1 MNKKILLLSLL
12 SGLFI
17 ALSFPKADMG
27 FLVWI
32 ALVPLL
38 YAIKD
43 TDIPGAFRTGFVAG
57 LVYNTGLLY
66 WVVFVVVHYGH
77 LPFYAGVSVL
87 LLLTIYLSLYPALF
101 CAGVVYFRKRG
112 IRESITAPLLWV
124 SLDYMKDH
132 LLSGFPWEDLAYSQ
146 HGYLSM
152 IQVGDITGIYGITFL
167 IVLLNVIVYDCI
179 SGSFFSSGSEK
190 RKLLSEIV
198 IGFGLLVLVFGYG
211 IYRIDNLKNTVK
223 HSDSID
229 VSLIQGNIDQSVK
242 WSQKYQAETMKIYKD
257 MSADVSK
264 RGVSLIVWP
273 ETAVPFCFQNYD
285 ARSRDVINTARETNS
300 WLLFGSLGYVREE
313 EGISFRNSAYL
324 ISPEGAVS
332 GRYDKVHLVPF
343 GEYVPLR
350 NILFFVDKLVEGA
363 GDFTPGGE
371 ITPFPMGG
379 RKIGILI
386 CYEGIF
392 PEISREYCLKGAELL
407 VNITNDAWY
416 GDTSAP
422 YQHLTM
428 AAFRAV
434 ENRTY
439 IIRAANTGISAIVDP
454 TGKIVS
460 RTDLFER
467 TALSGPVRFSRQ
479 NTFYSRYGNVFA
491 WSCIAFLLIGFLISL
506 RRGKKR

>member
-1 MNKKILLLSLL
+1 MNKKTLLLSLV
-12 SGLFI
+12 SGLLIF
-17 ALSFPKADMG
+17 LSFPKVDMG
-27 FLVWI
+27 FLAWV

-38 YAIKD
+38 YALKD
-43 TDIPGAFRTGFVAG
+43 NDIPGAFRTGFITG
-57 LVYNTGLLY
+57 LVYNTGLIY
-66 WVVFVVVHYGH
+66 WVVFVVVHYGN
-77 LPFYAGVSVL
+77 LPFYAGVSVML
-87 LLLTIYLSLYPALF
+87 LLAIYLSLYPALF
-101 CAGVVYFRKRG
+101 CAGIVYFRKRG
-112 IRESITAPLLWV
+112 IKGVIIAPLLWV
-124 SLDYMKDH
+124 SLDYAKAH
-132 LLSGFPWEDLAYSQ
+132 LFSGFPWEDLAYSQ

-179 SGSFFSSGSEK
+179 SGSFFSSGSKK
-190 RKLLSEIV
+190 RKLLSEII
-198 IGFGLLVLVFGYG
+198 IGFGLLLLVLGYG
-211 IYRIDNLKNTVK
+211 IYRMDSLRNTSEHLDYVN
-223 HSDSID
+223 

-242 WSQKYQAETMKIYKD
+242 WSQEYQAETIKIYKD

-300 WLLFGSLGYVREE
+300 WLLFGSLGYAREKGE
-313 EGISFRNSAYL
+313 ISFRNSAYL
-324 ISPEGAVS
+324 LSPEGAVS

-343 GEYVPLR
+343 GEYVPLH
-350 NILFFVDKLVEGA
+350 NILFFIDKLVEGA

-371 ITPFPMGG
+371 ITPFSMGG

-392 PEISREYCLKGAELL
+392 PEISRAHCLKGAELL

-416 GDTSAP
+416 GNTSAP
-422 YQHLTM
+422 YQHVSM
-428 AAFRAV
+428 AAFRAI

-439 IIRAANTGISAIVDP
+439 MIRAANTGISAIVDP

-460 RTDLFER
+460 RTGLFER
-467 TALSGPVRFSRQ
+467 TTLSGSVKFTSQ

-491 WSCIAFLLIGFLISL
+491 CSCITFLLIGFLILL
-506 RRGKKR
+506 RRKNR

>member
-1 MNKKILLLSLL
+1 MNKKTLLLSLV
-12 SGLFI
+12 SGVLIF
-17 ALSFPKADMG
+17 LSFPKADIG
-27 FLVWI
+27 FLAWV

-43 TDIPGAFRTGFVAG
+43 TDLPGAFRTGFVAG

-66 WVVFVVVHYGH
+66 WIVFVVVHYGH
-77 LPFYAGVSVL
+77 LPFYAGVSVML
-87 LLLTIYLSLYPALF
+87 LLVIYLSLYPALF
-101 CAGVVYFRKRG
+101 CVGVVYFRRKGMRAVL
-112 IRESITAPLLWV
+112 IAPLLWT
-124 SLDYMKDH
+124 SLEYLKAH
-132 LLSGFPWEDLAYSQ
+132 LISGFPWEDLAYSQ
-146 HGYLSM
+146 HGYLPM

-167 IVLLNVIVYDCI
+167 IVLLNCIVYDCI
-179 SGSFFSSGSEK
+179 SGSFSSSGSEK
-190 RKLLSEIV
+190 KRLLPEIV
-198 IGFGLLVLVFGYG
+198 IGFSLLLLVFGYG
-211 IYRIDNLKNTVK
+211 IYRIDNLKNTIK
-223 HSDSID
+223 DSDSID

-242 WSQKYQAETMKIYKD
+242 WSQEYQADTMKIYRD
-257 MSADVSK
+257 MSADASK
-264 RGVSLIVWP
+264 GGASLIVWP
-273 ETAVPFCFQNYD
+273 ETAAPFSFQNYD
-285 ARSRDVINTARETNS
+285 ERSRDVINTAKKANS
-300 WLLFGSLGYVREE
+300 WLLFGSLGYAREK
-313 EGISFRNSAYL
+313 GKISFRNSAYL
-324 ISPEGAVS
+324 ISPEGTVS

-371 ITPFPMGG
+371 ITPLSMGD

-392 PEISREYCLKGAELL
+392 PEISREYCLKGADLL

-422 YQHLTM
+422 CQHLTM
-428 AAFRAV
+428 AAFRAI

-439 IIRAANTGISAIVDP
+439 LIRAANTGISAIVDP

-460 RTDLFER
+460 RTVLFER
-467 TALSGPVRFSRQ
+467 TALNGPVKFTRQ

-491 WSCIAFLLIGFLISL
+491 CSCIVFLLIGYLISL
-506 RRGKKR
+506 RRENK